1 MELIRTNEAKNTEMM
16 SAVSQALTSIYTG
29 MFYIDLSEDRYSI
42 VECPNSIVL
51 MLEGIPSAQQ
61 AINTAIQNTVA
72 KEEIVDVLTFV
83 NLVTLPDRMASEK
96 YLNIE
101 YKGNLS
107 GWVRG
112 SFIQAGRD
120 GEGKL
125 AKVIYTYQVIDGE
138 KKKELES
145 FQQLKENY
153 DKSKEDNEREK
164 KSLRKD
170 NKELEADLRYHNNLT
185 NVVLDQLTCGVL
197 VYTVPG
203 RKLLQINPEAL
214 RIMEMRNVEE
224 AAEKLEKN
232 WGNGIELK
240 GVDKQQLLNLRD
252 HAGSVKYQ
260 FIMNAGKENEKKILA
275 ESKSF
280 SGRYGGNVVITIL
293 MDITHITTLE
303 EEKNVLED
311 KNVFLANENAE
322 LQRARDAVYSSLNSG
337 SYLCTYAEDGET
349 LLSIKFSDALRKL
362 YGYTDEEDA
371 PNTWDM
377 WLKGAHPEDRRYVAD
392 SYLAALKDR
401 TGNTNYDVTYRAIKK
416 DGTIHW
422 YRAVGHTIRR
432 ADGSAEFCY
441 GYIMDI
447 DEQKKASDM
456 LEKALEEAR
465 IANTA
470 KTSFLTRIS
479 HDIRTPMNGIIGLID
494 INDKHADDIAFTTKN
509 RRKAKVAA
517 NHLLSL
523 INDVLQLSKLED
535 SSIELAEI
543 PFNMMS
549 LLDDIITI
557 TEMRAKENGI
567 VIKRK
572 DADNIQEYSY
582 LYGSPLHIRQIYIN
596 LLGNSIKYNKKNG
609 SISCALSVEK
619 IDLEHISFKMVIED
633 TGIGMSQEFQKH
645 LFDPFAREHEEVT
658 GKYEGTGLGLA
669 IVKQLI
675 DKMEGTIQVESKVD
689 EGSRFT
695 VKLPFRIASEEEVKK
710 TEEPEDVGNIQGKS
724 ILLVEDNELNMDISE
739 TVLTD
744 AGANVTKAVNGE
756 LAVETFQTSEPGD
769 FDIILMDVMMPVMN
783 GYEATRCIR
792 SLDRTDAQ
800 EIPII
805 ALTAN
810 AFAEDVEKAKEAGM
824 NDHLAKPL
832 DIQRMLTLIAKYVKS

>member
-1 MELIRTNEAKNTEMM
+1 MEQIETRKTKNTEVM
-16 SAVSQALTSIYTG
+16 SAVSKALTSIYTG
-29 MFYIDLSEDRYSI
+29 MFYIDLVEDKYSI
-42 VECPNSIVL
+42 VNCPDSIAF
-51 MLEGIPSAQQ
+51 MLDGISSAQQ

-72 KEEIVDVLTFV
+72 KEDVLDVLTFV
-83 NLVTLPDRMASEK
+83 NLITLSDRMSSEK

-101 YKGNLS
+101 YKGNIS

-112 SFIQAGRD
+112 CFIQSERD
-120 GEGKL
+120 REGKL
-125 AKVIYTYQVIDGE
+125 TKVIYTYQVIDE
-138 KKKELES
+138 AKKKELEN

-153 DKSKEDNEREK
+153 DKTKKDNEREK
-164 KSLRKD
+164 NSLRK
-170 NKELEADLRYHNNLT
+170 
-185 NVVLDQLTCGVL
+185 
-197 VYTVPG
+197 
-203 RKLLQINPEAL
+203 
-214 RIMEMRNVEE
+214 
-224 AAEKLEKN
+224 
-232 WGNGIELK
+232 
-240 GVDKQQLLNLRD
+240 
-252 HAGSVKYQ
+252 
-260 FIMNAGKENEKKILA
+260 
-275 ESKSF
+275 
-280 SGRYGGNVVITIL
+280 
-293 MDITHITTLE
+293 
-303 EEKNVLED
+303 EKNVLED
-311 KNVFLANENAE
+311 KNVLLTNENAE

-377 WLKGAHPEDRRYVAD
+377 WLKGAHPEDRKYVAD

-432 ADGSAEFCY
+432 EDGSAEFCY

-447 DEQKKASDM
+447 NEQKKASDM
-456 LEKALEEAR
+456 LEQALEEAK

-494 INDKHADDIAFTTKN
+494 INDKHADDIAFTSKN
-509 RRKAKVAA
+509 REKAKVAA

-535 SSIELAEI
+535 SSIELAET
-543 PFNMMS
+543 PFNMLS
-549 LLDDIITI
+549 LLDDIFTI
-557 TEMRAKENGI
+557 TEMRANENGI
-567 VIKRK
+567 VIKRN
-572 DADNIQEYSY
+572 DANSIYVNPY

-609 SISCALSVEK
+609 SISCDLSAEQT
-619 IDLEHISFKMVIED
+619 DQEHILLKMIIED
-633 TGIGMSQEFQKH
+633 TGIGMSKEFQKH
-645 LFDPFAREHEEVT
+645 LFDPFAREHEEIT

-675 DKMEGTIQVESKVD
+675 DKMEGSIQVESKVD
-689 EGSRFT
+689 EGSRFI
-695 VKLPFRIASEEEVKK
+695 VKLPFRIASEEEVKQ
-710 TEEPEDVGNIQGKS
+710 TEEPEEVGNIQGKS

-739 TVLTD
+739 TILTD
-744 AGANVTKAVNGE
+744 AGANVTKAVNGKV
-756 LAVETFQTSEPGD
+756 AVETFQTNEPGT

-783 GYEATRCIR
+783 GYEATRYIR
-792 SLDRTDAQ
+792 SLDRADAK
-800 EIPII
+800 EIPVI

-810 AFAEDVEKAKEAGM
+810 AFAEDVEKSKEAGM